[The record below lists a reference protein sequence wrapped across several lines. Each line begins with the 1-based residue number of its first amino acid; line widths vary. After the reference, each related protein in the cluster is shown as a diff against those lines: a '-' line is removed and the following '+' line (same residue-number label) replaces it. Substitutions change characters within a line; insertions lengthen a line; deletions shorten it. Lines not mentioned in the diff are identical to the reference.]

1 MKKALFLD
9 RDGVVNID
17 KGYLID
23 KENTEFIA
31 GVFDLIRCAR
41 IKNYLIIIIT
51 NQSGI
56 GRGIFSEREFL
67 IFNSWF
73 LDELDNNNAR
83 IDDLFYCPTHPD
95 KGIGNYKKNDFRRKP
110 NPGMIIEASN
120 KYNLDL
126 KKSFL
131 IGDKLTDMEAGYS
144 AGVKNLFLY
153 SKIYSCVYAEKIK
166 SLMEVEKFL

>member
-41 IKNYLIIIIT
+41 IKNYLIIIIS

-56 GRGIFSEREFL
+56 GRG
-67 IFNSWF
+67 
-73 LDELDNNNAR
+73 
-83 IDDLFYCPTHPD
+83 FYSHE
-95 KGIGNYKKNDFRRKP
+95 DFKRL
-110 NPGMIIEASN
+110 N
-120 KYNLDL
+120 KW
-126 KKSFL
+126 
-131 IGDKLTDMEAGYS
+131 M
-144 AGVKNLFLY
+144 
-153 SKIYSCVYAEKIK
+153 
-166 SLMEVEKFL
+166 

>member
-1 MKKALFLD
+1 MNKALFLD

-17 KGYLID
+17 KEYLID
-23 KENTEFIA
+23 KENTEFIT

-41 IKNYLIIIIT
+41 VKNYLIIIVT

-56 GRGIFSEREFL
+56 GRGIFSEEKFL
-67 IFNSWF
+67 SFNNWF
-73 LDELDNNNAR
+73 LNELENNNAR
-83 IDDLFYCPTHPD
+83 IDDLFYCPTHPE

-110 NPGMIIEASN
+110 NPGMIIEASE

-131 IGDKLTDMEAGYS
+131 IGDKLTDMEAGHS

-153 SKIYSCVYAEKIK
+153 SERCNCDYAEKIK